1 VPAAI
6 ELVEKIKISSAAWM
20 WGYLNEEMR
29 FSSNTCMS
37 LMESFD
43 IEAAALASHSVYN
56 VNGRSVAAEFMDE
69 DGWLKDGEEEFG
81 ITDQGMTRAEDANV
95 DLKGAREELE
105 ETLHVRDDISHVDRD
120 ARSRATNHVEGAT
133 VGNSTQQ
140 SMGPAEM
147 ARNHKERALENAT
160 LVRENAELKAKQD
173 AERESMEKMRAE
185 MQRMREAMAR
195 GPGEG
200 AAYQTQ
206 PTTPDG
212 GTTNSCKT
220 SEAAGEG
227 TA

>member
-1 VPAAI
+1 
-6 ELVEKIKISSAAWM
+6 
-20 WGYLNEEMR
+20 
-29 FSSNTCMS
+29 
-37 LMESFD
+37 
-43 IEAAALASHSVYN
+43 
-56 VNGRSVAAEFMDE
+56 
-69 DGWLKDGEEEFG
+69 
-81 ITDQGMTRAEDANV
+81 MTRAEDVEV

-105 ETLHVRDDISHVDRD
+105 ETLHVRDDISHADRD

-160 LVRENAELKAKQD
+160 LARENAELKAKQD
-173 AERESMEKMRAE
+173 AERESMEEMRAE

-200 AAYQTQ
+200 AINQTQ
-206 PTTPDG
+206 PAAPGG

-220 SEAAGEG
+220 SGAPQNSAQAGEE